1 MATKSQRVAT
11 LARLF
16 RLLGDPT
23 RLRILEQLQGGERNV
38 STLVKKLRLAQ
49 PTVSHHLALL
59 RTGDIVIARR
69 AGKEVYYSLNGDQ
82 PVSEKA
88 IRQLF
93 KNNPGLKVGKL
104 IVALGK

>member
-1 MATKSQRVAT
+1 MATKSQQLAT

-23 RLRILEQLQGGERNV
+23 RLRILTQLQDGERNV

-69 AGKEVYYSLNGDQ
+69 AGKEVHYSINGDQ
-82 PVSEKA
+82 PTSDKA